1 MRRIEIEDRFC
12 QLQLACVVRALIVQP
27 VFQPA
32 DNSVVQYLPL
42 GAQPVL
48 E

>member
-1 MRRIEIEDRFC
+1 VRRIEIEDRLC
-12 QLQLACVVRALIVQP
+12 QLLLACVVQTLIVQP
-27 VFQPA
+27 VLQPA
-32 DNSVVQYLPL
+32 DNSVVQDLPL